1 MRDDLSA
8 GVHKEKP
15 ALLKH
20 YISVTIG
27 EDAVTKYVPTRAQLL
42 HERGEKARLTV
53 EEQVTCLIEQATDLN
68 ILGRT
73 WCGWQ
78 PFI

>member
-1 MRDDLSA
+1 MRDDLSS

-15 ALLKH
+15 ALLKNF
-20 YISVTIG
+20 INVLVG
-27 EDAVTKYVPTRAQLL
+27 EDAATKFMSERAKILR
-42 HERGEKARLTV
+42 EKGENYRLTV
-53 EEQVTCLIEQATDLN
+53 EEQVNCIIDQSTDLN

-78 PFI
+78 PFV